1 MPIIGD
7 PEYIVFNFLPLM
19 SYIHKSKTAF
29 SGFSIFIVVRE
40 LKGLGNT
47 SGETEVKIVINK
59 SHKIVKLHLKN
70 KRKIDN
76 NLLNSLNL
84 LENVAK
90 E

>member
-1 MPIIGD
+1 MLALLLLSNILIIT
-7 PEYIVFNFLPLM
+7 
-19 SYIHKSKTAF
+19 HAF
-29 SGFSIFIVVRE
+29 SVSSTRAYVSAR
-40 LKGLGNT
+40 
-47 SGETEVKIVINK
+47 GETEVKIVINK
-59 SHKIVKLHLKN
+59 SHEIVKLHLKN